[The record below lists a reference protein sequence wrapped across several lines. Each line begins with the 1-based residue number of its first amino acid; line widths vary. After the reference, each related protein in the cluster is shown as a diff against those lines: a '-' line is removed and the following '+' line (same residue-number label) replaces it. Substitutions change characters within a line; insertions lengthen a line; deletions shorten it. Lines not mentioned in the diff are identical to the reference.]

1 MFKKIILI
9 FVGLCTLSVSV
20 PLGKELSLKKNYSQV
35 CNSIFGIDGVQKF

>member
-1 MFKKIILI
+1 MFTKIILI

-20 PLGKELSLKKNYSQV
+20 PLGKELSLKTNSQV